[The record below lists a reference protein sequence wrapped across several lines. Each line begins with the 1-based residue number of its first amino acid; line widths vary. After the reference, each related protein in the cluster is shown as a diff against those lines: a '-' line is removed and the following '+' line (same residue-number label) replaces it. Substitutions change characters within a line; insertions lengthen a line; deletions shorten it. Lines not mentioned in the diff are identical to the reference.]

1 MNYRIGLDLGIASV
15 GWAVIEDDINGNPIR
30 IIDLGSRIFDAAEH
44 PKDGSPL
51 AQPRRDARGSRRRLR
66 RRNHRILRTKR
77 LLEKYNIISQKEI
90 EDMYENYNFQFN
102 VYELRVQALEEK
114 LSNRELARVLINFV
128 KRRGYKSNSKAEENS
143 SSDAGKLLTATKE
156 NEELMKSKGYRT
168 VAEMYIKDEKFRNFM
183 PDGTQCIKIR
193 NTTNDYKS
201 TPLRKL
207 LLEEI
212 KLILNKQKE
221 FNSYIIDD
229 FIQEYIDIFTSQRNF
244 DEGPGEPSPYAGN
257 QIEKML
263 GKCTFETEEYR
274 APKASY
280 TFEYFKLLQDL
291 NHIKIETTN
300 FSETGERIKTTTVLS
315 LEEKEK
321 IKELVL
327 EKTNVTYYDLRKI
340 LKLTNYQRFN
350 MVKYSSAIDFSD
362 EVNSKAEK
370 DRKFKEFESY
380 NKLKTTLNKIEK
392 NYILKFSQKELDIIG
407 YALTIYKNDEKRKA
421 YLLENG
427 IELPEEVLNEILK
440 LSFTKVGNLS
450 IKAMKKIIPYLEQ
463 GLTYDKAVDKVYE
476 DFRGCVNTNKKRK
489 LSLKDLEQEISN
501 PVVRRSVSQTIKV
514 LNAITLKYGEPDIV
528 NIELARELAKNF
540 NDRNK
545 ISKNQKENTEK
556 NDRVKEDIIALGKNN
571 PTGQDI
577 VKYKLWQEQDGI
589 CVYSGKSISIEN
601 LFTEAVDVDHIIP
614 YSQCFDDTYKNK
626 VLVLASENRQKGNR
640 VPYVYEKEIGRNIE
654 EYEVRVNNI
663 IKNPYKRDRLL
674 RQSFTREDAKEW
686 KDRNLADSSY
696 ISKLMYN
703 LIKNHLKFA
712 ENTKFERKVYAV
724 NGAITSHIRKRLGIE
739 KIRANG
745 DKHHAVDAVVIAIT
759 SQGMIQKITKY
770 YQYTDGRYMQQT
782 GDYIDLETGEII
794 NKAEY
799 EKNNGIYFPEPWT
812 NFRKE
817 LDIRTSCNTKERM
830 IECLNAENIYYDNYE
845 DVKPIF
851 VSRMPRR
858 KVKGEAHQE
867 TIRRM
872 IETDDGIKTLS
883 KTSITKLKIDKKTG
897 EIAGYPEKNKK
908 DDRLLY
914 EALKEKLMEYDGN
927 GEKAFAEPFYKP
939 KSDGTPGPLVKT
951 VKLEDKSTLGVKFK
965 KNDKNYAANGDMV
978 RIDVFKVEGEGYYF
992 VPIYVSDTIKD
1003 ELPNK
1008 ACIQGKKYDD
1018 WKEMKDEDFIFSL
1031 YPRDLVYIKGK
1042 NKIKLNPSNNEKE
1055 DPIEVD
1061 EIYGYYIKADIGA
1074 GTIKAITND
1083 NMYEQRSIG
1092 IKTLQTI
1099 KKYEVD
1105 VLGNYHEVKLPEK
1118 RMRFKNRKEEA

>member
-30 IIDLGSRIFDAAEH
+30 IIDLGSRIFDVAEH
-44 PKDGSPL
+44 KGASL
-51 AQPRRDARGSRRRLR
+51 AKTRRDARETRRRLR

-143 SSDAGKLLTATKE
+143 SSDVGKLLTATKE
-156 NEELMKSKGYRT
+156 NEELMKIKGYRT

-221 FNSYIIDD
+221 FNSYITDD

-263 GKCTFETEEYR
+263 GKCTFETDEYR

-300 FSETGERIKTTTVLS
+300 FSETGERIKITTVLS

-327 EKTNVTYYDLRKI
+327 EKTNVTYYDIRKI

-350 MVKYSSAIDFSD
+350 MVKYSSTIDFSD

-392 NYILKFSQKELDIIG
+392 NYILKFSQEELDIIG

-427 IELPEEVLNEILK
+427 IKLPEEILDEILK

-463 GLTYDKAVDKVYE
+463 GLNEDNAYKADRNNE
-476 DFRGCVNTNKKRK
+476 NDAEKRK
-489 LSLKDLEQEISN
+489 LCLKKDLDEINN

-514 LNAITLKYGEPDIV
+514 LNAITLKYGDPDIV
-528 NIELARELAKNF
+528 NIELARELAKSF
-540 NDRNK
+540 NDRDK
-545 ISKNQKENTEK
+545 ISNAQKENAQK
-556 NDRVKEDIIALGKNN
+556 NDRIKEDIIALGKNN

-589 CVYSGKSISIEN
+589 CVYSGKSIPIEN

-626 VLVLASENRQKGNR
+626 VLVLASENRQKGNK
-640 VPYVYEKEIGRNIE
+640 VHYVYEKEIGRNIE
-654 EYEVRVNNI
+654 EYEVRVNSI

-686 KDRNLADSSY
+686 KERNISDTRY
-696 ISKLMYN
+696 ISKVIYN
-703 LIKNHLKFA
+703 LVKKYLKFT
-712 ENTKFERKVYAV
+712 ENTKFKRKVYAV
-724 NGAITSHIRKRLGIE
+724 NGAITAHVRNKLGIG

-770 YQYTDGRYMQQT
+770 YQYTDGRYMKQT
-782 GDYIDLETGEII
+782 GDYIDLETGEIM

-799 EKNNGIYFPEPWT
+799 EKDNGTYFPEPWT

-858 KVKGEAHQE
+858 KVKGEAHE
-867 TIRRM
+867 ATIKR
-872 IETDDGIKTLS
+872 IIKTDDGIKMLS
-883 KTSITKLKIDKKTG
+883 KTSITKLKLDKKTG

-914 EALKEKLMEYDGN
+914 EALKERLMEYDGN
-927 GEKAFAEPFYKP
+927 GEKAFVKPFYKP

-951 VKLEDKSTLGVKFK
+951 VKLEKKSTLGVKFK
-965 KNDKNYAANGDMV
+965 KNDKSYAENGDMV
-978 RIDVFKVEGEGYYF
+978 RIDVFKVDGEGYYF
-992 VPIYVSDTIKD
+992 VPIYVSNTIDD

-1008 ACIQGKKYDD
+1008 ACTRDKKYDD
-1018 WKEMKDEDFIFSL
+1018 WKVMKDEDFIFSL

-1061 EIYGYYIKADIGA
+1061 EIYGYYIKAGISVSS
-1074 GTIKAITND
+1074 IMIISND
-1083 NMYEQRSIG
+1083 NMYEQPSLG
-1092 IKTLQTI
+1092 VKGLQI
-1099 KKYEVD
+1099 MKKYEVD
-1105 VLGNYHEVKLPEK
+1105 VLGNYNEVKLPEK
-1118 RMRFKNRKEEA
+1118 RMKFKNRKEEA